1 MQFISLMVRTV
12 ILPSICFPKEILV
25 GIGSNKSREMNGVEI
40 QEISGSK
47 KLGKNC
53 MSQKLSQFKSKIA

>member
-47 KLGKNC
+47 NC